1 LEITG
6 VDSRCSYCCF
16 IENFFIAA
24 VLVRLETE
32 VIIRVN
38 VGIMQPFN

>member
-1 LEITG
+1 MTG
-6 VDSRCSYCCF
+6 VDCRCPYCWF
-16 IENFFIAA
+16 IEDFFIGA